1 VQNADKFHFS
11 RYLNIRAAYGPS
23 FSPDGQHIAFLTNIT
38 GVPQVW
44 RIAVGGGWPDQLT
57 FFGDRCGFVAYSPTD
72 DQMVFGLD
80 AGGNERQQLF
90 LLSLSDGGQVI
101 RPLTDEPEAIHSFG
115 GWSHDGKRIAWTANR
130 REARHFDVY
139 VQDVASTEATCVW
152 QAEGMNQVAGW
163 SPDDRQLVVVRAQS
177 SFDQDLYLL
186 DLPSGAVHHLTPHEG
201 QVRYGSVT
209 WADDGRGLYLVS
221 DRGREFLALA
231 HLDLAGESGDDGHA
245 PLRFLVTPNHDSS
258 RRPAKSAA
266 YPPDVT
272 VRQEQSGADW
282 DVETLALSPDGHR
295 LAYLTNVEGYSYLTA
310 LDVAA
315 SRSLPLPVL
324 SSGVLDPPF
333 LYRWGRRL
341 AFSPDGRKLAF
352 AFSSPRHNPDVWVVD
367 LETGTATQITHSS
380 RAGIRQ
386 DSFAEPE
393 LVRYRSFDGLEIPA
407 FLYLPPGAARD
418 DRLPVVVEVH
428 GGPEAQ
434 RRAEF
439 NPLYQYFASRGYAV
453 LAPNVRGSTGY
464 GLTYT
469 HLDDV
474 ERRMDSVA
482 DLAHGARWLAERG
495 IADPRRIAVMGGSY
509 GGFMVL
515 AALTTYPE
523 LWAACVDI
531 VGIANFVSFLENT
544 GPWRRHLREAEYG
557 SLAHDRAF
565 LQSIS
570 PIHHVDKIKAPLM
583 VIHGANDPRV
593 PIGEAEQIV
602 EALRARSVPVEYL
615 RYEDEGHG
623 LVKLKNRLDAYPKV
637 ADFLDRCLGR

>member
-1 VQNADKFHFS
+1 MSPQFPFA

-44 RIAVGGGWPDQLT
+44 RISADGGWPDQLT
-57 FFGDRCGFVAYSPTD
+57 FFGDRCGFVACSPTD
-72 DQMVFGLD
+72 DQMLFGMD

-90 LLSLSDGGQVI
+90 LLSLSDGGQII

-115 GWSHDGKRIAWTANR
+115 GWSHDGQRIAWTANR
-130 REARHFDVY
+130 REAQHFDVY

-152 QAEGMNQVAGW
+152 QTEGMNQVAGW
-163 SPDDRQLVVVRAQS
+163 SPDDTQLVVVRAQS

-201 QVRYGSVT
+201 QVRYGSVA
-209 WADDGRGLYLVS
+209 WAGDGRGLYLVS

-245 PLRFLVTPNHDSS
+245 PLRFLVTPDSDVE
-258 RRPAKSAA
+258 AVNL
-266 YPPDVT
+266 PPD
-272 VRQEQSGADW
+272 GY
-282 DVETLALSPDGHR
+282 R
-295 LAYLTNVEGYSYLTA
+295 LAYLTNLEGYSYLTV

-324 SSGVLDPPF
+324 PGGVLDPPF

-352 AFSSPRHNPDVWVVD
+352 AFSSPSHNPDVWVVD
-367 LETGTATQITHSS
+367 LETGAVTQLTHSS
-380 RAGIRQ
+380 RAGISR

-439 NPLYQYFASRGYAV
+439 NPLYQYFVSRGYAV
-453 LAPNVRGSTGY
+453 FAPNVRGSTGY

-482 DLAHGARWLAERG
+482 DLAHGARWLAESG

-515 AALTTYPE
+515 AALTAYPD
-523 LWAACVDI
+523 LWAAGVDI

-544 GPWRRHLREAEYG
+544 GSWRRHLREAEYG
-557 SLAHDRAF
+557 SLAHDRAL

-570 PIHHVDKIKAPLM
+570 PIHHVDNIQSPLM

-602 EALRARSVPVEYL
+602 EALRARGVPVEYL

-623 LVKLKNRLDAYPKV
+623 LVKLKGRLDAYPKV
-637 ADFLDRCLGR
+637 ADFLDRRLGR

>member
-1 VQNADKFHFS
+1 MHKVDQFPFS
-11 RYLNIRAAYGPS
+11 RYLNIRSAYAPS

-72 DQMVFGLD
+72 DQMVFGMD

-90 LLSLSDGGQVI
+90 LLSLSDGGQII
-101 RPLTDEPEAIHSFG
+101 RPLTDEPEAIHGFG
-115 GWSHDGKRIAWTANR
+115 GWSHDGQRIAWTANR
-130 REARHFDVY
+130 REAQHFDVY
-139 VQDVASTEATCVW
+139 VQDVASIEATCVW
-152 QAEGMNQVAGW
+152 QAEGMNQVVGW
-163 SPDDRQLVVVRAQS
+163 SPDDTQLVVVRAQS

-209 WADDGRGLYLVS
+209 WAGDGRGLYLVS

-245 PLRFLVTPNHDSS
+245 PLRFLVTPDS
-258 RRPAKSAA
+258 
-266 YPPDVT
+266 
-272 VRQEQSGADW
+272 
-282 DVETLALSPDGHR
+282 DVEAVNLSPDGHR
-295 LAYLTNVEGYSYLTA
+295 LAYLTNVEGYSELTV

-324 SSGVLDPPF
+324 PSGILDPPF

-352 AFSSPRHNPDVWVVD
+352 AFSSPSYNPDVWVVD
-367 LETGTATQITHSS
+367 LETGTVTRLTHSS
-380 RAGIRQ
+380 RAGIPQ

-453 LAPNVRGSTGY
+453 FAPNVRGSTGY

-482 DLAHGARWLAERG
+482 DLAHGARWLAESG
-495 IADPRRIAVMGGSY
+495 IADPQRIAVMGGSY

-523 LWAACVDI
+523 LWAAGVDI

-602 EALRARSVPVEYL
+602 EALRARGVPVEYL

-623 LVKLKNRLDAYPKV
+623 LVKLKNRMDAYPKV
-637 ADFLDRCLGR
+637 ADFLDRHLGR

>member
-1 VQNADKFHFS
+1 
-11 RYLNIRAAYGPS
+11 
-23 FSPDGQHIAFLTNIT
+23 
-38 GVPQVW
+38 
-44 RIAVGGGWPDQLT
+44 
-57 FFGDRCGFVAYSPTD
+57 
-72 DQMVFGLD
+72 
-80 AGGNERQQLF
+80 
-90 LLSLSDGGQVI
+90 
-101 RPLTDEPEAIHSFG
+101 
-115 GWSHDGKRIAWTANR
+115 
-130 REARHFDVY
+130 
-139 VQDVASTEATCVW
+139 
-152 QAEGMNQVAGW
+152 MNQVVGW
-163 SPDDRQLVVVRAQS
+163 SPDDTQLVVVRAQS

-221 DRGREFLALA
+221 DRGREFLSLA

-245 PLRFLVTPNHDSS
+245 SLRFLVTPDS
-258 RRPAKSAA
+258 
-266 YPPDVT
+266 
-272 VRQEQSGADW
+272 
-282 DVETLALSPDGHR
+282 DVEAVNLSPDGHR

-324 SSGVLDPPF
+324 LSGVLDPPF

-341 AFSPDGRKLAF
+341 AFSPDGCKLAL
-352 AFSSPRHNPDVWVVD
+352 AFSSPSHNPDVWVVD
-367 LETGTATQITHSS
+367 LETRAVTQLTHSS
-380 RAGIRQ
+380 RAGIPQ

-393 LVRYRSFDGLEIPA
+393 LVRYHSFDGLEIPA

-418 DRLPVVVEVH
+418 DCLPVVVEVH

-453 LAPNVRGSTGY
+453 FAPNVRGSTGY

-482 DLAHGARWLAERG
+482 DLAHGARWLAESG
-495 IADPRRIAVMGGSY
+495 IADPQRIAVMGGSY

-515 AALTTYPE
+515 AALTAYPD
-523 LWAACVDI
+523 LWAAGVDI

-557 SLAHDRAF
+557 TLAHDRAF

-602 EALRARSVPVEYL
+602 EALRARGVPVEYL

-637 ADFLDRCLGR
+637 ADFLDRHLGR